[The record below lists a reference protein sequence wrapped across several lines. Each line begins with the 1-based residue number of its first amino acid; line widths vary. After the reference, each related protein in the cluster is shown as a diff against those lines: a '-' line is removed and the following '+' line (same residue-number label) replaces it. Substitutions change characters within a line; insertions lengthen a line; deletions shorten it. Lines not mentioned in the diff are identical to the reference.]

1 MKVLIESDELAKDV
15 AGAEALLERHL
26 ENKVSIMKILLPWEN
41 NTWQDAVWGGDGDK
55 YIEGIIHPSNNDVI
69 HRKAL
74 KSVSFNEFSQ
84 IANIDWLHIGTKGWT
99 T

>member
-55 YIEGIIHPSNNDVI
+55 YIEGTIHPSNNDVI

-84 IANIDWLHIGTKGWT
+84 IANID
-99 T
+99 